1 MFIAN
6 LGHISEESI
15 EAIKSTIK
23 VSHNFQKDL
32 DKNVLLVSFSPAI
45 YKELYNGLYNL
56 AIDVKYPSDLH
67 TGKITCWNTKDDGT
81 SLEFHPEFQ
90 LLHEILYLNESVAN
104 MTQIINEQG
113 KLVIQMSRDV
123 SGMTKEVKTLKEFIV
138 NNTHQRS
145 VMVDLVDQINARFKR
160 MGVEPI
166 DFQYEYREQ

>member
-1 MFIAN
+1 
-6 LGHISEESI
+6 
-15 EAIKSTIK
+15 
-23 VSHNFQKDL
+23 
-32 DKNVLLVSFSPAI
+32 
-45 YKELYNGLYNL
+45 
-56 AIDVKYPSDLH
+56 
-67 TGKITCWNTKDDGT
+67 
-81 SLEFHPEFQ
+81 
-90 LLHEILYLNESVAN
+90 